1 MASFDKS
8 YYDIL
13 NKYQSIRE
21 KFTLTDDTG
30 KVVGSYDELPAG
42 LQPQQKSN
50 DGLPTPEET
59 VAYFKQQ
66 ADAIRATDP
75 ARAASFDKQA
85 AMVPQN
91 AAVAAKGGAVT
102 PSADPKAQVAAAM
115 EYKTPQSTNSAPS
128 QEEQDLFKKLHGSSY
143 NPNSAMDKA
152 KLAQLQTAGKQAGG
166 YKDVEKVRNAAYA
179 QQYSAAAAGTTG
191 VTPGKPGQ
199 PAGGNNMLIGGK
211 GIMPSRQV
219 NLNTGQSTEVPGAMP
234 VFKPDPSVTAAKA
247 TGVPVGTTPAEF
259 DARRAAQTGTT
270 RPASPAATT
279 SSPAKPASP
288 TTTTKK

>member
-50 DGLPTPEET
+50 NLPTPEENA
-59 VAYFKQQ
+59 AYLKQQ

-152 KLAQLQTAGKQAGG
+152 KFAQLQTAGKQAGG

-179 QQYSAAAAGTTG
+179 QQYSAAAGTTG

-199 PAGGNNMLIGGK
+199 PTGGNNMLIGGQ
-211 GIMPSRQV
+211 GNTPARQV
-219 NLNTGQSTEVPGAMP
+219 NLNTGQSTEVPRATP

-270 RPASPAATT
+270 RPASPTTTT

>member
-50 DGLPTPEET
+50 NLPTPEENA
-59 VAYFKQQ
+59 AYLKQQ

-199 PAGGNNMLIGGK
+199 PAGGNSMLIGGK

-279 SSPAKPASP
+279 SSAAKPASP

>member
-152 KLAQLQTAGKQAGG
+152 KFAQLQTAGKQAGG

-211 GIMPSRQV
+211 GIMPARQV
-219 NLNTGQSTEVPGAMP
+219 NLNTGQSTEVPRATP
-234 VFKPDPSVTAAKA
+234 VFKPDPSVIAAKD

-259 DARRAAQTGTT
+259 DVRRAAQTGIP